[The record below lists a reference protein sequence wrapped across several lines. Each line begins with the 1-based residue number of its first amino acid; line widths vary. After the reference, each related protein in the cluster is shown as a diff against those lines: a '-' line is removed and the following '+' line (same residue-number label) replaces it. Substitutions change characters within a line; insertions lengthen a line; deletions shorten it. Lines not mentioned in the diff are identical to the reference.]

1 MGRDWERALAAQ
13 RDQRRKHQPAGVSCV
28 RGQGGEVLAQQA
40 YLRAA
45 GPMVGAV
52 LAQVEVYLHRRW
64 TEQYDDAREDE
75 HSMARSI
82 QLPQRLRRPP
92 NRTLE
97 QERGPAS
104 ASREHLAPLRCKH
117 QYSWAAVIGAT

>member
-1 MGRDWERALAAQ
+1 M
-13 RDQRRKHQPAGVSCV
+13 
-28 RGQGGEVLAQQA
+28 LAQQA

-45 GPMVGAV
+45 GPMVGA
-52 LAQVEVYLHRRW
+52 AAAAAEVYLHGRW
-64 TEQYDDAREDE
+64 TEPCDDAHEGE
-75 HSMARSI
+75 HSMARSS

-92 NRTLE
+92 NWSLE
-97 QERGPAS
+97 KERGPAL